1 MPGMKIRIVILAL
14 ALGVLTPAIAHAD
27 ATVFIGRNSGG
38 DDRSVARGF
47 AIGVSLLVVG
57 FEFEYGSSS
66 ENQTELEPSLRNTS
80 GNAFLQTFGLPG
92 FQLYLTTGA
101 GVYRE
106 RLGSDQETAFL
117 LNTGGGA
124 KINLA
129 GPLRARVDYRIFNL
143 KGNPRHST
151 VQRLYA
157 GLNLAF

>member
-1 MPGMKIRIVILAL
+1 MKMRLAILAL
-14 ALGVLTPAIAHAD
+14 AFIVLAPSTASAD

-38 DDRSVARGF
+38 DDRAVVRGF
-47 AIGVSLLVVG
+47 AFGVSLLVVG
-57 FEFEYGSSS
+57 FEFEYGTTS
-66 ENQTELEPSLRNTS
+66 ENQTEAEPSLRTTS
-80 GNAFLQTFGLPG
+80 GNVHLQTFGLPG

-106 RLGSDQETAFL
+106 RLGADQETAFL
-117 LNTGGGA
+117 LNNGGGA

-129 GPLRARVDYRIFNL
+129 GPLRARIDYRVFSL
-143 KGNPRHST
+143 RGNPRHST